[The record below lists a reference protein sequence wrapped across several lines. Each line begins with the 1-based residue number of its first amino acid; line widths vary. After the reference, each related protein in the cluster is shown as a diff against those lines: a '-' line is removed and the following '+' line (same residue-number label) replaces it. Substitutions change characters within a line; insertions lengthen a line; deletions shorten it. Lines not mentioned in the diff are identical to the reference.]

1 MARYLII
8 TIMCAWIMSGCNE
21 IEEAV
26 KDAKKDGSAPPKDNY
41 IVLLDLSDRIL
52 YNNQQQVPKD
62 IQVIQSIYA
71 AFKSKLNAKDPTRL
85 YFTVNDKLKLM
96 VAPQRTTASEVYD
109 MAGNLRLTLAS
120 AQPEEK
126 AKLLEET
133 EKNFNTYLPRIYKK
147 AVISNNSTSYAGAD
161 IWKYFN
167 EDLQDDLEKD
177 AQNTLFIIT
186 DGYMDFES
194 LQGRSS
200 RNNRYTSC
208 AQIINNLKK
217 APDWNSRFKE
227 GDYGLLP
234 VNKRFPNLKVV
245 VLELNPKDDWTGE
258 YNLLTTIWSK
268 WFTEMG
274 IKSYAF
280 IKDDNINEI
289 NESIEKLLK
298 VKLPSSAN
306 ITSVSWSP
314 VTDVDPEITRAAR
327 SKQKE
332 EIQVS
337 DPATVNETAR
347 EASQKKANSKSYT
360 SYSSY
365 AYSEPAAT
373 QKKKENVNKRE
384 YIRESAVKSQIDT
397 SKKSIR
403 LRTNPKKPISK
414 PKEQVTFGPAY

>member
-1 MARYLII
+1 MARYLYILI
-8 TIMCAWIMSGCNE
+8 CASVLLGCNE

-26 KDAKKDGSAPPKDNY
+26 KDAKKEGSAPPKDNY

-52 YNNQQQVPKD
+52 FNNQQQVPKD
-62 IQVIQSIYA
+62 IQVVQSIYA

-96 VAPQRTTASEVYD
+96 VAPQRTTARDVYS
-109 MAGNLRLTLAS
+109 MAGNLRISLSS
-120 AQPEEK
+120 AQPEQK
-126 AKLLEET
+126 AKLIEET
-133 EKNFNTYLPRIYKK
+133 EKKFGTLLPQIYRR
-147 AVISNNSTSYAGAD
+147 AVVSNNSTSYAGAD

-167 EDLQDDLEKD
+167 EDLPDDLEKD

-186 DGYMDFES
+186 DGYMDFEN
-194 LQGRSS
+194 LGGRIS

-217 APDWNSRFKE
+217 APDWHSRFKE

-234 VNKRFPNLKVV
+234 VNKKFPNLKVI

-258 YNLLTTIWSK
+258 YNMLTTIWSK

-274 IKSYAF
+274 IKSFAF

-306 ITSVSWSP
+306 ISSISWYP
-314 VTDVDPEITRAAR
+314 VTDTDPDIAKMAKSRPAAAVT
-327 SKQKE
+327 SPPVAE
-332 EIQVS
+332 E
-337 DPATVNETAR
+337 NEEDHSTA
-347 EASQKKANSKSYT
+347 AAAKSTNS
-360 SYSSY
+360 SSY
-365 AYSEPAAT
+365 ASYNDDPT
-373 QKKKENVNKRE
+373 PKKKEKELARVTAAPVRS
-384 YIRESAVKSQIDT
+384 RDT
-397 SKKSIR
+397 AIILSN
-403 LRTNPKKPISK
+403 TNQKKPISK
-414 PKEQVTFGPAY
+414 PKEQSVEFGPAY

>member
-1 MARYLII
+1 MARFLYMLL
-8 TIMCAWIMSGCNE
+8 CASVLLGCNE

-26 KDAKKDGSAPPKDNY
+26 KDAKKEGSAPPKDNY

-52 YNNQQQVPKD
+52 HNNQQQVPKD

-96 VAPQRTTASEVYD
+96 VAPQRTTAKDVYN
-109 MAGNLRLTLAS
+109 MAGNLRIALSS
-120 AQPEEK
+120 AQPEQK
-126 AKLLEET
+126 AKLIEET
-133 EKNFNTYLPRIYKK
+133 EKKFSSLLPQIYRR
-147 AVISNNSTSYAGAD
+147 AVISNNSTSYSGAD

-167 EDLQDDLEKD
+167 EDLPDDLERD

-194 LQGRSS
+194 LQGRTS

-217 APDWNSRFKE
+217 APDWHSRFKE

-234 VNKRFPNLKVV
+234 VNKKFPNLKVI

-258 YNLLTTIWSK
+258 YNMLTTIWSK

-274 IKSYAF
+274 IKSFAF

-306 ITSVSWSP
+306 INSISWYP
-314 VTDVDPEITRAAR
+314 VTDVDPELAKAAKNR
-327 SKQKE
+327 PAPSSRIEVTE
-332 EIQVS
+332 EDHHTTKS
-337 DPATVNETAR
+337 
-347 EASQKKANSKSYT
+347 SNSYSTYT
-360 SYSSY
+360 SYSDN
-365 AYSEPAAT
+365 PAPP
-373 QKKKENVNKRE
+373 KKKEKELARVTPARS
-384 YIRESAVKSQIDT
+384 RDT
-397 SKKSIR
+397 SNILNANDS
-403 LRTNPKKPISK
+403 KKPISK

>member
-8 TIMCAWIMSGCNE
+8 TIMCAWALTGCNE

-62 IQVIQSIYA
+62 IQVVQSIYA

-96 VAPQRTTASEVYD
+96 VAPQRTTASDVYD
-109 MAGNLRLTLAS
+109 MAGNLRLALAA
-120 AQPEEK
+120 AQPEQK
-126 AKLLEET
+126 AKMLEET
-133 EKNFNTYLPRIYKK
+133 EKNFNTLLPQIYKK

-177 AQNTLFIIT
+177 AQNTLFIVT

-194 LQGRSS
+194 LNGRAS

-234 VNKRFPNLKVV
+234 VNKRFPNLKVI

-268 WFTEMG
+268 WFNEMG

-306 ITSVSWSP
+306 ITSISWTP
-314 VTDVDPEITRAAR
+314 VTESDPEITKAA
-327 SKQKE
+327 K
-332 EIQVS
+332 
-337 DPATVNETAR
+337 N
-347 EASQKKANSKSYT
+347 KANQVLQTPDPTPVSEIVKEVAPKKENSSSYN

-373 QKKKENVNKRE
+373 TKKEKNVKE
-384 YIRESAVKSQIDT
+384 SQYIRTSVVKSQIDT
-397 SKKSIR
+397 SSIR

-414 PKEQVTFGPAY
+414 PKEQVSFGPAY